1 MTTEAQKRAAM
12 KYFKKNITQKVLRF
26 GVNDQDILAHLEA
39 QENMS
44 GYLKGLIRADMER
57 SQSSQRDL

>member
-1 MTTEAQKRAAM
+1 MTTEAQKRAAI

-39 QENMS
+39 QPNMS

-57 SQSSQRDL
+57 NKAE

>member
-39 QENMS
+39 
-44 GYLKGLIRADMER
+44 
-57 SQSSQRDL
+57 

>member
-44 GYLKGLIRADMER
+44 GYLKDLMRADMER
-57 SQSSQRDL
+57 SQGDQCDR

>member
-57 SQSSQRDL
+57 SQGDQCDH